1 MNSVWRAKLV
11 SQAITWQSSEPT
23 LPFAAMSDE
32 ADSAPTHPP
41 ANTALAARYG
51 SAREAFDHALV
62 ILAMNLPY
70 WHVHQSGS
78 HELYVE
84 EERLGQVA
92 DELRA
97 YRQEQASWRPVDP
110 DAGVADYPASFYVPY
125 VATLILTLSFILQ
138 NAYAPYYATIGRM
151 DTLGF
156 LSRNE
161 WWRPLTALFLHADVP
176 HVLGNIVFGLWYGTL
191 VNRTYG
197 TLLGWSLMLASG
209 ILGNTLVAL
218 HRFPASHFSIGA
230 STAVFGALGLL
241 VAEGF
246 AHRWRQRFSMQV
258 GQLLIPMVAGG
269 LLLGWTGGFH
279 DPQIDGLAHVGGFL
293 SGFMLGL
300 AASFLPRQEAGVS
313 K

>member
-1 MNSVWRAKLV
+1 M
-11 SQAITWQSSEPT
+11 TE
-23 LPFAAMSDE
+23 E
-32 ADSAPTHPP
+32 ADLAPAHPP
-41 ANTALAARYG
+41 ANTVLAARYG

-84 EERLGQVA
+84 EERLGRVA

-97 YRQEQASWRPVDP
+97 YRQEQASWSPVDP
-110 DAGVADYPASFYVPY
+110 DAGVSDYPASFYVPY
-125 VATLILTLSFILQ
+125 LATLVLTFSFILQ
-138 NAYAPYYATIGRM
+138 NAYAPDYAVIGRM
-151 DTLGF
+151 DTVGF
-156 LSRNE
+156 LSRDE

-191 VNRTYG
+191 VNRSYG
-197 TLLGWSLMLASG
+197 TGLGWSLMLASG
-209 ILGNTLVAL
+209 VLGNTLVAL
-218 HRFPASHFSIGA
+218 HRFPASHFSVGA
-230 STAVFGALGLL
+230 ATAVIGALGLL

-246 AHRWRQRFSMQV
+246 AHRWRQRFSMQL

-269 LLLGWTGGFH
+269 ILLGWTGGFH

-293 SGFMLGL
+293 SGIMLGL
-300 AASFLPRQEAGVS
+300 GACSLRRKVDRVS